1 MTKQL
6 KYSGEIYDQTAPF
19 LNPAYTI
26 AHEAQNYSLLKSLNG
41 IHKPYVLDLGC
52 GTGVD
57 GAYLLEKIQDLHYVG
72 IDRCDD
78 FLSYAK
84 QKLSG
89 YGSRV
94 TLIKGDIQDF
104 ESLHDLYYSKIGP
117 DIPPHAIISAYTFHH
132 FSPREKASLYRVIYL
147 LLRDNGVFINTD
159 LFCPLDRSL
168 FQESLDR
175 EISNLKRGAKL
186 ISADILSSEIR
197 DKLLEEWIAHYRSEN
212 RPTAL
217 EEDVEALNQAGFVET
232 TQLFHQYQSRS
243 ILASTKGEINAA
255 PYHQILGFLYSA
267 LGNISPDISEADRD
281 VEYAKLFENNENLR
295 KSAYSFFNLS
305 GASFVVS
312 DNLAGKFVMLQ
323 QFRPDETKDSIGRS
337 VGDAT
342 PRFAMPIFE
351 PPLAHF
357 SALDRINWRPCE
369 YNLFINNIFQI
380 QRDHQGLRSYGER
393 LTLTYEPEF
402 LMRLPSGFA
411 DGKAANPNDLC
422 IDDCYQCPADD
433 LVRQIVLWRWIVWVI
448 SNFGESM
455 TLADSKKKGFDD
467 LYNAVG
473 SSSTTFKQYF
483 TDEFF
488 DSFPRAFPR
497 EVSPEG
503 AINQLDSPQSWADLN
518 IPEAAKKWIRLRS
531 KLDSTAKKNFG
542 ADIAHLIP
550 IFFGVDQRKS
560 AVIRKECLRIAKEC
574 HLSLIEH
581 CDALYT
587 FADAL
592 QLFHGRQAGHPVEA
606 LAPAC
611 AYFYYISCD
620 GRPKDHVIISI
631 LRSIQSPLEY
641 YVGEERRRHSAV
653 VIGLATLNSEQ
664 GGNRRQYKLLQLRH
678 FLRSC
683 TDPLVDRI
691 FIKSLKEAEQNSA
704 AIRAE
709 KVLEVSRYSKI
720 GGVFILGSFDRRI
733 TFYAQQS
740 RALMLVRAL
749 AGRGLLK
756 KEFGNKNSII
766 DVGIVGGGL
775 SGVTVAAALSILGCR
790 VTIFEVRE
798 EILDLQKNASHR
810 YIHPRIAEWPD
821 YNSLRTDAN
830 LPLLNWRAGD
840 AQKVLE
846 DVNREFLKICGPQS
860 RVRFQPT
867 IKILH
872 RVTKIDRQKH
882 KVFVSGKTE
891 QDQDDR
897 KPFKHVFD
905 LLIVAV
911 GYGTDGSATVSLDGK
926 TCYFPDNK
934 GYWQH
939 DDLGTAQEI
948 GSDSDRRSV
957 LIIGSGDGA
966 LIDLARVAIRHRTV
980 SGRRDPDRMH
990 GEMVERLAGEPLI
1003 RELGFVFR
1011 KIDEMIQ
1018 REYLREGNVS
1028 TDLFLE
1034 YEKAFADFGRSK
1046 ELKALVTSLGVER
1059 RWNVFFSP
1067 GSKVFGFTSLLL
1079 NRLLVFLLIKF
1090 DYVELIKYGKVVS
1103 NEVSTTTGRQK
1114 VTFKDGNERE
1124 YDVVIGRF
1132 GPPTEDLQPGEAAG
1146 MTRKVRI
1153 VGEIKGLEN
1162 ASKELGERLADLEV
1176 ASHLDRSTYSW
1187 FTEQIRNLRRIQ

>member
-1 MTKQL
+1 MKKEL
-6 KYSGEIYDQTAPF
+6 KYSGRIYDLTAPF

-26 AHEAQNYSLLKSLNG
+26 AHEEQNYSLLKSLNG
-41 IHKPYVLDLGC
+41 IREPYVLDLGC

-57 GAYLLEKIQDLHYVG
+57 GAYLLEEIQDLHYVG

-84 QKLSG
+84 QKLSR

-94 TLIKGDIQDF
+94 TLSRGDIQDS
-104 ESLHDLYYSKIGP
+104 ESLRDLYYSETELTT
-117 DIPPHAIISAYTFHH
+117 PPQAIISAYTFHH
-132 FSPREKASLYRVIYL
+132 FSPSEKASLYRVIYSL
-147 LLRDNGVFINTD
+147 LGDKGIFINTD
-159 LFCPLDRSL
+159 LFCPLDRGL
-168 FQESLDR
+168 FLESLER
-175 EISNLKRGAKL
+175 EIDNLKRGATQIPSDL
-186 ISADILSSEIR
+186 ISDEVR
-197 DKLLEEWIAHYRSEN
+197 DKLVEEWIAHYRSEN

-232 TQLFHQYQSRS
+232 TELFHQYQSRS

-267 LGNISPDISEADRD
+267 LGNIPSDIAEADRD
-281 VEYAKLFENNENLR
+281 GEYAKLFENNENLQ

-323 QFRPDETKDSIGRS
+323 QFRLDEANETNRRS
-337 VGDAT
+337 VVDAT

-351 PPLAHF
+351 PPLHNL
-357 SALDRINWRPCE
+357 SALGQIHWNQRE

-380 QRDHQGLRSYGER
+380 QRDHQGLRNYGER

-411 DGKAANPNDLC
+411 DGPPANPNNLC
-422 IDDCYQCPADD
+422 IDDCFQCPAED

-448 SNFGESM
+448 SNFGQSLTLGESKRI
-455 TLADSKKKGFDD
+455 AFDD

-473 SSSTTFKQYF
+473 SKPKRFKQYF
-483 TDEFF
+483 TKEFF
-488 DSFPRAFPR
+488 DSFPEAFPK

-503 AINQLDSPQSWADLN
+503 AINQLDSPHSWAALN
-518 IPEAAKKWIRLRS
+518 IPEAAKKWTRLRS
-531 KLDSTAKKNFG
+531 KLDGAAKKNFG

-550 IFFGVDQRKS
+550 IFLGVDQRRS
-560 AVIRKECLRIAKEC
+560 AVIREECLRIAKAC
-574 HLSLIEH
+574 HLSLIED
-581 CDALYT
+581 CDSLHT
-587 FADAL
+587 FAYAL
-592 QLFHGRQAGHPVEA
+592 QLFHGRQPGHPVEA

-611 AYFYYISCD
+611 AYFYYISSD

-664 GGNRRQYKLLQLRH
+664 GGSRRQYKLLQLRH

-749 AGRGLLK
+749 AGRGLLE
-756 KEFGNKNSII
+756 KELGNRNSIV

-798 EILDLQKNASHR
+798 EILDLQKNARHR

-846 DVNREFLKICGPQS
+846 DVNREFLRICGPES
-860 RVRFQPT
+860 CVRFKPD
-867 IKILH
+867 IKPFY
-872 RVTKIDRQKH
+872 RVTKVTRQKH
-882 KVFVSGKTE
+882 KVFVSGKIE
-891 QDQDDR
+891 QDQDNKQSFR
-897 KPFKHVFD
+897 QGFD

-911 GYGTDGSATVSLDGK
+911 GYGQDGKKTVSLNGK
-926 TCYFPDNK
+926 DCYFPDNT
-934 GYWQH
+934 GYWEH
-939 DDLGTAQEI
+939 DDLGTAHEI
-948 GSDSDRRSV
+948 DPKTGKRFV
-957 LIIGSGDGA
+957 LVVGSGDGA
-966 LIDLARVAIRHRTV
+966 LIDLSRVAIRYRPV
-980 SGRRDPDRMH
+980 SGRRDPDLLH
-990 GEMVERLAGEPLI
+990 GEMVERIAGEPLV

-1011 KIDEMIQ
+1011 KIDERVQ
-1018 REYLREGNVS
+1018 REYLREGNIS
-1028 TDLFLE
+1028 TDLFFE

-1046 ELKALVTSLGVER
+1046 ELEAVVNSLGVMR

-1067 GSKVFGFTSLLL
+1067 GSRVFGFTSLLL

-1090 DYVELIKYGKVVS
+1090 DYVQLIKYGRVVS
-1103 NEVSTTTGRQK
+1103 NQVSSTTGRQT
-1114 VTFKDGNERE
+1114 VMFENGDEQE

-1132 GPPTEDLQPGEAAG
+1132 GPPTEDIQPGEAAG
-1146 MTRKVRI
+1146 IARKVRI
-1153 VGEIKGLEN
+1153 VGEIRGLEN

-1187 FTEQIRNLRRIQ
+1187 FTEQIRNL